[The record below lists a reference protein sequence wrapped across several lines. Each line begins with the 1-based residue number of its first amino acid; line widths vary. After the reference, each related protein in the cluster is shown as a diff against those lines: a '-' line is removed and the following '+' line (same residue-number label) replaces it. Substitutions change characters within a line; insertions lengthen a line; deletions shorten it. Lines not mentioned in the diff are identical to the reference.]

1 MRTILKVVS
10 LLSLVVLVLPSVL
23 FLAGRME
30 LDTVKIV
37 MIPAS
42 IVWFITAA
50 GWMWKE
56 PSDAE
61 KDEILV
67 P

>member
-1 MRTILKVVS
+1 MHSILKIVS

-30 LDTVKIV
+30 LDTVKGI
-37 MIPAS
+37 MIAAS
-42 IVWFITAA
+42 IVWFVSAA

-56 PSDAE
+56 PPEPDKE
-61 KDEILV
+61 EVFV